1 MIQFIHTADIHFG
14 MENYGKIDPATGIHT
29 RLLDFKKAL
38 DFCVDYALKSNVDF
52 FLFSGDAYKTI
63 NPTPTQQRLLLNCFL
78 RLQQAGIPLVIVVGN
93 HDNPLSFGK
102 ANTLDIFSD
111 LPLEGFHVIAKP
123 AIINLTTK
131 NGPVQIVGIPWPSRT
146 NIALSSMHAY
156 KSATALTEH
165 IASSVSSLISHFAQQ
180 LDRTIPAVLA
190 GHLTV
195 SSGIFSGSEKR
206 AIYGNDPVLLPSQ
219 LAIEPFDYVAL
230 GHLHRYQ
237 NLNPNGYPA
246 LVYSGSI
253 ERIDFGERKEEKG
266 FCSVTIEKKG
276 VTTHEFIKTPARP
289 FIQIEVKL
297 KEHQDQTEQL
307 LDQLQQHDINDAIVK
322 ILYHVPAG
330 KKDTV
335 NLSLVLQA
343 CASAMHVVNI
353 TPVHAPETREK
364 RSVMNI
370 SMDLKTLVSTYLE
383 GKNTAQSDSARL
395 LEKAL
400 ALQQEALNEEFQEES

>member
-1 MIQFIHTADIHFG
+1 MAILQLFIPVQLNASILA
-14 MENYGKIDPATGIHT
+14 NAKK
-29 RLLDFKKAL
+29 RKDFVL
-38 DFCVDYALKSNVDF
+38 
-52 FLFSGDAYKTI
+52 
-63 NPTPTQQRLLLNCFL
+63 L
-78 RLQQAGIPLVIVVGN
+78 RL
-93 HDNPLSFGK
+93 
-102 ANTLDIFSD
+102 
-111 LPLEGFHVIAKP
+111 
-123 AIINLTTK
+123 
-131 NGPVQIVGIPWPSRT
+131 
-146 NIALSSMHAY
+146 
-156 KSATALTEH
+156 
-165 IASSVSSLISHFAQQ
+165 
-180 LDRTIPAVLA
+180 
-190 GHLTV
+190 
-195 SSGIFSGSEKR
+195 
-206 AIYGNDPVLLPSQ
+206 
-219 LAIEPFDYVAL
+219 
-230 GHLHRYQ
+230 
-237 NLNPNGYPA
+237 
-246 LVYSGSI
+246 
-253 ERIDFGERKEEKG
+253 
-266 FCSVTIEKKG
+266 KKKV
-276 VTTHEFIKTPARP
+276 VTTHEFIKTPTRP